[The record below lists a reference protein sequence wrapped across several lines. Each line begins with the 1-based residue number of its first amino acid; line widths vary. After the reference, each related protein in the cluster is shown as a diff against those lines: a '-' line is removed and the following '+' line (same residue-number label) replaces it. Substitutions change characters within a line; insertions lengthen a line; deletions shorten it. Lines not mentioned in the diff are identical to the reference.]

1 MSHGYRCHCQRC
13 TIRGLMGP
21 AILITIGVLFLIE
34 RSSWDYGFS
43 RTWPV
48 ILLVIGAVKLGE
60 SLASTEGHIGPQG
73 PQLPQG
79 VVPPP
84 PPPPMPPQPPR
95 LS

>member
-1 MSHGYRCHCQRC
+1 
-13 TIRGLMGP
+13 MGP

-43 RTWPV
+43 RTWPI

-73 PQLPQG
+73 PQPPQ
-79 VVPPP
+79 VAVPPP
-84 PPPPMPPQPPR
+84 PQPPMPPQPPR